1 MRDVVSNLP
10 LRDLRVLELPFHG
23 ISDEKI
29 LLCSASLIGHTDLR
43 VTLRAAS
50 SIVTKTSHVVILIAA
65 TDVRSGLNVSRSE
78 VVVILDIVM
87 LWDRKMV
94 DILVLVREVIVLE
107 TQILE
112 VESGGDEG
120 TDVGQL
126 ARIIKG
132 IVVVQSVAAAP

>member
-1 MRDVVSNLP
+1 
-10 LRDLRVLELPFHG
+10 
-23 ISDEKI
+23 
-29 LLCSASLIGHTDLR
+29 
-43 VTLRAAS
+43 
-50 SIVTKTSHVVILIAA
+50 
-65 TDVRSGLNVSRSE
+65 VSRSE
-78 VVVILDIVM
+78 VVVILDLVM

-132 IVVVQSVAAAP
+132 IVVVQSAAAAP